1 MTKKEPNNLDLS
13 IENQPSL
20 SSERRIAKREVLIVR
35 KMILAEIV
43 IGELD
48 LPRIHYIYINDISV
62 TGINL
67 SSDILFSKKK
77 NVKMKLFLKEPIT
90 VELQLIWKKE
100 IGMNNYA
107 SGMEFV
113 KDSVINET
121 GMPSL
126 MQWVEPYFEKASFL
140 INSTLFVETDLAEP
154 YHQMYIYTVNVSQGR
169 MELMNSVAIP
179 EERPFALTFSLR
191 HGIPA
196 VTTRG
201 QVLHQTEI
209 AGDGAPPLQARNYS
223 ICIEFLDQE
232 PVRQHLMEA
241 LCEEPPEDYKT

>member
-1 MTKKEPNNLDLS
+1 MARKEMNSADS
-13 IENQPSL
+13 QMDVHPST
-20 SSERRIAKREVLIVR
+20 SSDRRVAKREVLIVR
-35 KMILAEIV
+35 KMVLAEII
-43 IGELD
+43 IGDLD
-48 LPRIHYIYINDISV
+48 LPRIHYIYINDISK

-67 SSDILFSKKK
+67 SSDIQFSKKK
-77 NVKMKLFLKEPIT
+77 NVKMKLFLKEPIS

-113 KDSVINET
+113 KDSGINET
-121 GMPSL
+121 GVPSL
-126 MQWVEPYFEKASFL
+126 MRWVEPYFEKASFL

-196 VTTRG
+196 ITTRG
-201 QVLHQTEI
+201 QVIHQMEM
-209 AGDGAPPLQARNYS
+209 AADGGLPVQARNYS

-232 PVRQHLMEA
+232 PVRKHLMEA
-241 LCEEPPEDYKT
+241 LCEKPPADYQT